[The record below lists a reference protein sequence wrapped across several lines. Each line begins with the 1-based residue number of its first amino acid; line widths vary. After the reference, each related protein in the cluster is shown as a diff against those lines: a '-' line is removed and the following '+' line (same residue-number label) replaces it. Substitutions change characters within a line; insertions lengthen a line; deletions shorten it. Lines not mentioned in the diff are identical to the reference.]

1 MTNVA
6 LKTFFFAQVALEHV
20 SQRIT
25 ERVDN
30 VVKDRFTDPLRN
42 FVAKFITDNDEV
54 IDLRRDVEIMR
65 QELHALRKDMRE
77 MQKIS
82 V

>member
-1 MTNVA
+1 MINVA
-6 LKTFFFAQVALEHV
+6 LKTFYCAQVALEHAGQHLTKKFDDV
-20 SQRIT
+20 VN
-25 ERVDN
+25 ERL
-30 VVKDRFTDPLRN
+30 TDPLRRFVGK
-42 FVAKFITDNDEV
+42 FVADNDEI

-77 MQKIS
+77 LQKVS